1 MDGKERNMSRLL
13 SEIHDGV
20 VQGER
25 LAVQEKIQEALQSG
39 LPPMEVLS
47 CMTRAMADVGN
58 LFEAGEYFV
67 PEMLIAARAMQEGMA
82 ILRPRLIEA
91 DVPAAGVIVA
101 GTVQG
106 DLHEIGKNL
115 VCMLLDCAGFRII
128 DLGMDVSPEAF
139 VEAVKDHR
147 PNIVAMS
154 ALLTT
159 TMPNM
164 DVTIEALRRAELRQ
178 SVKVIIGG
186 APVTEAYARHINA
199 DGYSKDAS
207 QAVKLARGLLSPP

>member
-1 MDGKERNMSRLL
+1 MSILL
-13 SEIHDGV
+13 REIHDGV

-25 LAVQEKIQEALQSG
+25 AAVVNRIQEALRSG
-39 LPPMEVLS
+39 LPPMAVLDS
-47 CMTRAMADVGN
+47 MTRAMAEVGT
-58 LFEAGEYFV
+58 LFEAGEYYV
-67 PEMLIAARAMQEGMA
+67 PEMLIAARTMQDGME

-91 DVPAAGVIVA
+91 NVPAAGVIVG

-128 DLGMDVSPEAF
+128 DLGMNVSPEAF
-139 VEAVKDHR
+139 VQAVKDHR
-147 PNIVAMS
+147 PDIVAMS

-164 DVTIEALRRAELRQ
+164 DATIDALRRAELRQ
-178 SVKVIIGG
+178 RVKVMIGG
-186 APVTEAYARHINA
+186 APVTEAYARHIGA

-207 QAVKLARGLLSPP
+207 QAVKLARGLLSAS

>member
-1 MDGKERNMSRLL
+1 MSILL
-13 SEIHDGV
+13 REIHDGV

-25 LAVQEKIQEALQSG
+25 AAVVNRIQEALRSG
-39 LPPMEVLS
+39 LPPMAVLDS
-47 CMTRAMADVGN
+47 MTRAMAEVGT
-58 LFEAGEYFV
+58 LFEAGEYYV
-67 PEMLIAARAMQEGMA
+67 PEMLIAARTMQDGME

-91 DVPAAGVIVA
+91 NVPAAGVIVG

-115 VCMLLDCAGFRII
+115 VCMLLDCAGFKII
-128 DLGMDVSPEAF
+128 DLGMNVSPEAF
-139 VEAVKDHR
+139 VQAVKDHH
-147 PNIVAMS
+147 PDIVAMS

-164 DVTIEALRRAELRQ
+164 DATIDALRRAELRQ
-178 SVKVIIGG
+178 RVKVIIGG
-186 APVTEAYARHINA
+186 APVTEAYARHIGA

-207 QAVKLARGLLSPP
+207 QAVKLARGLLSAS